1 MQKRGDRVACRSKES
16 GWKAL
21 SVWSRRMG
29 MRCSDLEEILQAVY
43 TVKICKEQS
52 WAKGL
57 GQKSNQG

>member
-1 MQKRGDRVACRSKES
+1 MEELRLLNRGVVGMQKRGDRVACRSKES

-43 TVKICKEQS
+43 ASKD
-52 WAKGL
+52 L
-57 GQKSNQG
+57 